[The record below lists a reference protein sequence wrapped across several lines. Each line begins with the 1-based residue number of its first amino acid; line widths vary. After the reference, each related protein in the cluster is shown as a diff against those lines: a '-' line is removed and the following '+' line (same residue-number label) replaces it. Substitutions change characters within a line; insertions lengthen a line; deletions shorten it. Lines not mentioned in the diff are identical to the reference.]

1 MKINESYTVGYIF
14 FRTFENSANHYGI
27 LIVAMKKEKTQSQPE
42 EESDQK
48 KPERSN
54 TKMNLF
60 ETILNNSQDVI
71 YCLNMDTGRFEY
83 ISPSAL
89 NVVGYSAEEL
99 MSKDKKSSLVMV
111 HPDHIHILRNAIKVC
126 EETGKASAEYLQ
138 ITTNGTYRW
147 MSNQMAVCRDENGVL
162 FLHGNVRD
170 ITEYKNNEE
179 ALQNLNY
186 VAIRR
191 LKEIENLYNNLP
203 VGLCLFDMELRYIR
217 INEKLAAINGL
228 PVSEH
233 IGRTVKEIIPAFY
246 DLSANILQRII
257 NTRMPQLGMEFTG
270 SSREEPSL
278 IRTWTE
284 DWIPV
289 TDDNGNI
296 VGISV
301 VVTEITEQKK
311 YKENLI
317 RKQKELKKTKLALER
332 SQKKLDIAL
341 DNGKIGIWE
350 RNLRTDK
357 IIWDNRTEEIFGFQ
371 PGTFDGSLSTLKE
384 CIHEED
390 YHHLSGIVNRAIA
403 AKKPY
408 EAVYRTSCRNGE
420 SNYISEKAYLVT
432 DKNGEPVKLIGVC
445 FDVTDMK
452 KGVQQVI
459 MKMNEDLIRSNN
471 DLQQFAYVASH
482 DLQEP
487 LRMVSSFTQL
497 LQMRYHD
504 KLDAEANEYINF
516 AVEGSKRMYALLNDL
531 LAFSR
536 VHSKA
541 KSYAPVDMNKVLSI
555 SMENLLFKIKETNA
569 LIENKE
575 LPVVSADQGLMVQ
588 LLQNLIDN
596 ALKFSKG
603 VPQIFVSSEEKDDS
617 FLFSV
622 RDKGIGINPEYF
634 EKIFKIFQRLH
645 NRSEYNG
652 TGIGL
657 AICKRIVEKHN
668 GRIWVESSENEGSA
682 FYFTIPKTA
691 NINFM

>member
-1 MKINESYTVGYIF
+1 
-14 FRTFENSANHYGI
+14 
-27 LIVAMKKEKTQSQPE
+27 MKKEKTLSQPE
-42 EESDQK
+42 KESGQK
-48 KPERSN
+48 NSEKSN
-54 TKMNLF
+54 PKLNLL
-60 ETILNNSQDVI
+60 ECLLNNSQDVT
-71 YCLNMDTGRFEY
+71 YCLNMDTGYFEY

-89 NVVGYSAEEL
+89 TVVGFSAEEL
-99 MSKDKKSSLVMV
+99 MSQDHESALAMV

-126 EETGKASAEYLQ
+126 EETGRTSAEYLQ
-138 ITTNGTYRW
+138 LTRNGTYRW
-147 MSNQMAVCRDENGVL
+147 MSNQMAVSRNENGVRYR
-162 FLHGNVRD
+162 HGNIRD

-179 ALQNLNY
+179 ALRELNY
-186 VAIRR
+186 VATRR

-203 VGLCLFDMELRYIR
+203 VGLCLYDMELRFIR

-233 IGRTVKEIIPAFY
+233 IGKTIKEILPSLY
-246 DLSANILQRII
+246 DLSESIFKRII
-257 NTRMPQLGMEFTG
+257 DTRMPQMGIEFVG
-270 SSREEPSL
+270 STLAEPSI
-278 IRTWTE
+278 IRSWTE

-289 TDDNGNI
+289 MDDTGKM

-311 YKENLI
+311 AKEILI
-317 RKQKELKKTKLALER
+317 RKQNQLKKTKLALER

-341 DNGKIGIWE
+341 NNGKIGIWE
-350 RNLRTDK
+350 RNIKTNK

-371 PGTFDGSLSTLKE
+371 PGTFNGSLSTLKE

-390 YHHLSGIVNRAIA
+390 YHHLSEIVNRAITS
-403 AKKPY
+403 KKHY

-420 SNYISEKAYLVT
+420 SNYISEKAYVVT
-432 DKNGEPVKLIGVC
+432 DKNGHPVKLIGVC

-504 KLDAEANEYINF
+504 KLDEEANEYISF

-541 KSYAPVDMNKVLSI
+541 KSFVPVDMNKVLST

-569 LIENKE
+569 LIENKK
-575 LPVVSADQGLMVQ
+575 LPVISADEGLMVQ

-596 ALKFSKG
+596 GLKFSKG
-603 VPQIFVSSEEKDDS
+603 APQIYISSSEQEDYY
-617 FLFSV
+617 LFSV
-622 RDKGIGINPEYF
+622 KDKGIGINPEYY
-634 EKIFKIFQRLH
+634 ERIFKIFQRLH
-645 NRSEYNG
+645 TRSEYNG

-668 GRIWVESSENEGSA
+668 GKIWVESSENEGSA
-682 FYFTIPKTA
+682 FYFTIPKSG